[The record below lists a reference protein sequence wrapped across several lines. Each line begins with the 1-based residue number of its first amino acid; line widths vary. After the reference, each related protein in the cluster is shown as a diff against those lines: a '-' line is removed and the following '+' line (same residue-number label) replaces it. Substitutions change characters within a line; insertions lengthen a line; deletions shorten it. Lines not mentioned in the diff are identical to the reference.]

1 MRRRFVEFNI
11 IQQLEDAI
19 SDQSEDSLA
28 ADSQGEML
36 VLNNLTALF
45 HMRTAQV
52 GDKKLKAS
60 ADKSTKLLKA
70 IVKYSE
76 LVFPV
81 LDLI

>member
-45 HMRTAQV
+45 NMRTAQV